1 MLMYSEDKSN
11 QEHLNKWFSLCF
23 SLSYLFYIWYSS
35 PLIICKFR
43 FKLNLKEGEG
53 PILNL
58 WIEQHIWSMYLLC
71 YVFEQAEY
79 CKCLI
84 YIYIVFVNFSLM
96 NGYNAVILLK
106 MSTIERLFPIN
117 VIILSIFTII
127 HSSIVAT
134 ITYQNGAYDDVVSF
148 FIVLLTSAILFMIT
162 MKYSYDITV
171 IFYEYFYIFT
181 LPLIFTPVLMV
192 IFAITGYEIVFT
204 KMFMVFTFIH
214 FQFFTIIT
222 AQTLQGGHDV
232 QIEIEDYVLG
242 AMQMFIVI
250 LCSSLSLLT
259 LFNNNSNEV
268 YIWYKIVF
276 LLFNIPLVY
285 FAILVNEVNLK
296 DKLMNNSK

>member
-71 YVFEQAEY
+71 
-79 CKCLI
+79 
-84 YIYIVFVNFSLM
+84 LM

>member
-1 MLMYSEDKSN
+1 MYSEDKSN

-23 SLSYLFYIWYSS
+23 SFSYLFYIWYSS

-71 YVFEQAEY
+71 
-79 CKCLI
+79 
-84 YIYIVFVNFSLM
+84 LM

-285 FAILVNEVNLK
+285 FAYI
-296 DKLMNNSK
+296 S

>member
-1 MLMYSEDKSN
+1 MFATSNRNIERSLLPHILFVHLKDHSKSFCLKNQFNKAVEQRKWYIRLIATDQEMLTVLMYS
-11 QEHLNKWFSLCF
+11 
-23 SLSYLFYIWYSS
+23 
-35 PLIICKFR
+35 
-43 FKLNLKEGEG
+43 G
-53 PILNL
+53 L
-58 WIEQHIWSMYLLC
+58 WILFTVLRKNNHSFFNC
-71 YVFEQAEY
+71 
-79 CKCLI
+79 
-84 YIYIVFVNFSLM
+84 
-96 NGYNAVILLK
+96 GYYN
-106 MSTIERLFPIN
+106 
-117 VIILSIFTII
+117 LS
-127 HSSIVAT
+127 
-134 ITYQNGAYDDVVSF
+134 NGAYDDVVSF

-171 IFYEYFYIFT
+171 IFYEYFYVFT

-268 YIWYKIVF
+268 YIWYKTVF